1 MGRSLRRGLIP
12 GGHPRQGR
20 LPLVPAT
27 GSARAQP
34 GACEDRRGAGV
45 LSGWG
50 WGWVG
55 WVRGLGAACPCSSR
69 LLALRHV
76 LSLGKCD
83 AVCSCCGSAWGP
95 PGTLLSPGAGG
106 SESRLARGHGV
117 GTHTHPSLACP
128 LWEPEPGLR
137 ETGGGEG
144 AVAPQ
149 FPPLGPGSRQR
160 PEEPLA
166 HLEGAFGAEGGELGG
181 GQPGGGGAKS
191 GWPASLPPTEGWEGG
206 PTAPVCV
213 RSRPGGPQA
222 GDPLGPNLC
231 YLSPCSPSPCCP
243 PTPPPAQPSL
253 ICLRAW
259 LQYAGFRFLLLLGPP
274 SPKPRVHAAPC
285 RSQSLRGAERR
296 QDVPRQVPRRES
308 RLRPARE
315 GGAGGRALGCGKE
328 KGFSLVVRTRGGGA
342 GGALG
347 AGELEPLLTVG
358 HGQCPRGLVTKFH
371 ACNQGGYTQR
381 GCHNVLTCE

>member
-45 LSGWG
+45 LSGLG

-206 PTAPVCV
+206 SHGPRVCPISAG
-213 RSRPGGPQA
+213 RSPGRGPAGPQPLLPVPLLSFSLLPPHPAPCPALAHLSA
-222 GDPLGPNLC
+222 GLAPICRIPF
-231 YLSPCSPSPCCP
+231 
-243 PTPPPAQPSL
+243 PPPPRPSL
-253 ICLRAW
+253 A
-259 LQYAGFRFLLLLGPP
+259 
-274 SPKPRVHAAPC
+274 KAPC
-285 RSQSLRGAERR
+285 ARSSLPFPEP
-296 QDVPRQVPRRES
+296 PRS
-308 RLRPARE
+308 
-315 GGAGGRALGCGKE
+315 
-328 KGFSLVVRTRGGGA
+328 
-342 GGALG
+342 
-347 AGELEPLLTVG
+347 
-358 HGQCPRGLVTKFH
+358 
-371 ACNQGGYTQR
+371 
-381 GCHNVLTCE
+381 